1 MLLIIMKNNEVELK
15 PILKWVGGKRQIL
28 DKIIPLIPPSFNS
41 YFEPFAGGLALCLA
55 LKPHKAYI
63 NDLNA
68 DLITF
73 YSSVKN
79 YPDKLILLIKRL
91 KNDKET
97 FYKIRS
103 LDRNPNYQ
111 YIDDVFKS
119 ARFYYLNKT
128 VYNGLHR
135 VNSKGEFNAPFG
147 NYRNF
152 NIDEENLLK
161 VSDYLNN
168 NYVKLLNLDFEEV
181 TIKANPDD
189 FIYFDPPYQNTFNQY
204 NSYKFNDNEQIR
216 LKEVCDY
223 LTKRNI
229 RFLLSNSNSE
239 FIRKLYKDYKII
251 EIETKRSINS
261 KGNHRTGFKEFLIRN
276 Y

>member
-63 NDLNA
+63 NDLN
-68 DLITF
+68 
-73 YSSVKN
+73 
-79 YPDKLILLIKRL
+79 
-91 KNDKET
+91 
-97 FYKIRS
+97 
-103 LDRNPNYQ
+103 
-111 YIDDVFKS
+111 
-119 ARFYYLNKT
+119 
-128 VYNGLHR
+128 
-135 VNSKGEFNAPFG
+135 
-147 NYRNF
+147 
-152 NIDEENLLK
+152 
-161 VSDYLNN
+161 
-168 NYVKLLNLDFEEV
+168 
-181 TIKANPDD
+181 
-189 FIYFDPPYQNTFNQY
+189 

-229 RFLLSNSNSE
+229 RFLLSNSNIE

>member
-1 MLLIIMKNNEVELK
+1 MESSEAKDLR

-28 DKIIPLIPPSFNS
+28 DKIIPLIPPYFNS

-79 YPDKLILLIKRL
+79 YPEKLILLIKRL

-103 LDRNPNYQ
+103 LDRNPYYQ

-128 VYNGLHR
+128 AYNGLYR

-147 NYRNF
+147 NYKNF
-152 NIDEENLLK
+152 NIDEENLLNISSYFK
-161 VSDYLNN
+161 KNKIKFSS
-168 NYVKLLNLDFEEV
+168 LDFGKV
-181 TIKANPDD
+181 LSKAKEND
-189 FIYFDPPYQNTFNQY
+189 FVYLDPPYYDTYTQY
-204 NSYKFNDNEQIR
+204 TKGQFGKDEQIR
-216 LKEVCDY
+216 LKKWCDK
-223 LTKRNI
+223 LNQKGVK
-229 RFLLSNSNSE
+229 FLLSNSDTD
-239 FIRKLYKDYKII
+239 FIKELYKDYQI
-251 EIETKRSINS
+251 EIVKVKRYINCDGKNRS
-261 KGNHRTGFKEFLIRN
+261 NFTEVLVRN